1 MMWHERNRAA
11 AREEAATP
19 GGGTRLERHFVH
31 EIEALK
37 EQLLR
42 MGGRAE
48 AIVLKAVEALR
59 RRDEVLAREVFA
71 DDKHVDQLELDID
84 ARCVGLLAL
93 QQPLAG
99 DLRFITA
106 ALKISNDL
114 ERVGDHAVN
123 IAGSAVR
130 LAREPELQPMVE
142 IPPMAELAS
151 GMLHEALDAFVRRD
165 SEAARRICRR
175 DDAVDQLNRQ
185 VFAELLGLMREDRG
199 TVSRAMELILVARN
213 LERVAD
219 LATNVAEEVVFIAEA
234 RVIKHHAEERSTAG
248 EHTGET
254 TPRADSPGGDEFSRS

>member
-1 MMWHERNRAA
+1 V
-11 AREEAATP
+11 
-19 GGGTRLERHFVH
+19 ERHFVH

-59 RRDEVLAREVFA
+59 RRDEVLSREVFA
-71 DDKHVDQLELDID
+71 DDRQVDQLELDID

-93 QQPLAG
+93 QQPMAG

-130 LAREPELQPMVE
+130 LAREPELKPLVDITQ
-142 IPPMAELAS
+142 MAELSS

-165 SEAARRICRR
+165 SDAARRLCLR
-175 DDAVDQLNRQ
+175 DDEVDQLNRQ
-185 VFAELLGLMREDRG
+185 VFRDLLAFIREDP
-199 TVSRAMELILVARN
+199 TTAPRAMELILVARN

-234 RVIKHHAEERSTAG
+234 RVIKHQAEGRKAAAVPDGPARSDA
-248 EHTGET
+248 
-254 TPRADSPGGDEFSRS
+254 PGGDDFSRT